1 MNRAS
6 FDALLKKSGDEFE
19 EYFAKYFA
27 HSDPDLVRVSD
38 AMKYSALG
46 GGKRIRP
53 FIVTQVCEMLGA
65 DKASVMPLACA
76 LECVHTYSLIHDDL
90 PCMDN
95 DDFRRGK
102 PTCHKVYG
110 EEFAL
115 LAGDA
120 LLTYAF
126 EIIADADKL
135 SDKGKIQAVKYLS
148 ALAGIMG
155 MVGGQT
161 IDLESEEKNISIEKL
176 EKLHRLKT
184 GALLRCAAL
193 LGTLASDIS
202 GSELEKIE
210 AYASKIGLAFQIADD
225 ILDVTADEKE
235 LGKPVGSDAQNKKVT
250 YLSFMSIEEAKKYA
264 RELAEQAKESIR
276 GFENNESLSYLADYI
291 VDRTK

>member
-1 MNRAS
+1 MNRVL
-6 FDALLKKSGDEFE
+6 FEELLKKRGDEFE
-19 EYFAKYFA
+19 SCFSKYFE
-27 HSDPDLVRVSD
+27 HSDPDLARVSD

-53 FIVTQVCEMLGA
+53 FIVTEVCEMLGA
-65 DKASVMPLACA
+65 DKETVMPLACA

-110 EEFAL
+110 EELAL
-115 LAGDA
+115 LAGDG

-135 SDKGKIQAVKYLS
+135 SDKSKIRAVKYLS
-148 ALAGIMG
+148 NLAGICG

-161 IDLESEEKNISIEKL
+161 IDLESEGKNISIEKL

-193 LGTLASDIS
+193 LGTLDSDIS
-202 GSELEKIE
+202 DSELERIE
-210 AYASKIGLAFQIADD
+210 EYASKIGLAFQIADD
-225 ILDVTADEKE
+225 ILDVTADENE
-235 LGKPVGSDAQNKKVT
+235 LGKPVGSDAQNEKVT
-250 YLSFMSIEEAKKYA
+250 YLSFMSIEDAKKYA
-264 RELAEQAKESIR
+264 KELAAQAKESIK

>member
-1 MNRAS
+1 MMSLSIEDR
-6 FDALLKKSGDEFE
+6 LKKSAAEFE
-19 EYFAKYFA
+19 EYFEKYF
-27 HSDPDLVRVSD
+27 SYCDEDLKRVTD
-38 AMKYSALG
+38 AMRYSAMS

-53 FIVTQVCEMLGA
+53 FIVLEICEMLGGKSEA
-65 DKASVMPLACA
+65 AMPLACA

-95 DDFRRGK
+95 DDFRRGR

-126 EIIADADKL
+126 EIIADAKMLDERAKL
-135 SDKGKIQAVKYLS
+135 EAVKLLAAS
-148 ALAGIMG
+148 AGILG

-161 IDLESEEKNISIEKL
+161 IDLESEGNQISL
-176 EKLHRLKT
+176 EKLLKLHSLKT
-184 GALLRCAAL
+184 GALIRCAAG
-193 LGTLASDIS
+193 LGALAAGADDVARRDVDKYA
-202 GSELEKIE
+202 EKT
-210 AYASKIGLAFQIADD
+210 GLAFQIADD

-250 YLSFMSIEEAKKYA
+250 FMTFMSLEEAKEYAASLADEAKKYIGKYDKD
-264 RELAEQAKESIR
+264 EIMCS
-276 GFENNESLSYLADYI
+276 LADYI
-291 VDRTK
+291 VSRRK